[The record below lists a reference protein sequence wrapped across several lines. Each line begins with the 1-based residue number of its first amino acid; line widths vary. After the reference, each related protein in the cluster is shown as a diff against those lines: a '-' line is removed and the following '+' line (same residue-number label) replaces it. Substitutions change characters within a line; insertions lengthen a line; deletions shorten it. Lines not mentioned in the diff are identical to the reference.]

1 MKIGF
6 TGLDIPEGKIKYQD
20 KVLAALAAK
29 DKPKKISPFFV
40 EFLKDVYDDSSAI
53 VVRQDCLLDV
63 LILDMDKI
71 EDILESWLSIRIVPE
86 EL

>member
-6 TGLDIPEGKIKYQD
+6 TGLDIPEGKIRYQD

-40 EFLKDVYDDSSAI
+40 EFLKDVYALSIKKHTTLAILIGISNLFKDSS
-53 VVRQDCLLDV
+53 CNLL
-63 LILDMDKI
+63 
-71 EDILESWLSIRIVPE
+71 
-86 EL
+86 